1 MNERRCFSDLKKA
14 ALFANGY
21 HHYPPHLTHLPF
33 MPMGHPAMMGL
44 AMANHLG
51 IRPDMN
57 MMPDRRG
64 NDLTSPRSVGSFRC
78 ELDSFVVCLGITLY
92 FQCSQYHTKFVP
104 CGLGVSEVPIS
115 KFSLNRTVEM
125 SVYTSCA
132 SVVIMQIKFLLS
144 LYLLK

>member
-1 MNERRCFSDLKKA
+1 MVFFNKYYDNLLDFRVNNLVLYTLFTRKPAVSCSSFNVITTMRVICFSDLKKA

-64 NDLTSPRSVGSFRC
+64 TDLTSPRSVGSFRC
-78 ELDSFVVCLGITLY
+78 ELDSFVD
-92 FQCSQYHTKFVP
+92 
-104 CGLGVSEVPIS
+104 
-115 KFSLNRTVEM
+115 
-125 SVYTSCA
+125 
-132 SVVIMQIKFLLS
+132 
-144 LYLLK
+144 

>member
-1 MNERRCFSDLKKA
+1 MLCIEQQMKERRCFSDLKKA

-21 HHYPPHLTHLPF
+21 HYPPHLTHLPF

-64 NDLTSPRSVGSFRC
+64 NDLTSPRSVGSFRRSSIHS
-78 ELDSFVVCLGITLY
+78 LFVSALQVTSY
-92 FQCSQYHTKFVP
+92 FQCSRDYTTFILS
-104 CGLGVSEVPIS
+104 GLGD
-115 KFSLNRTVEM
+115 
-125 SVYTSCA
+125 VY
-132 SVVIMQIKFLLS
+132 L
-144 LYLLK
+144 